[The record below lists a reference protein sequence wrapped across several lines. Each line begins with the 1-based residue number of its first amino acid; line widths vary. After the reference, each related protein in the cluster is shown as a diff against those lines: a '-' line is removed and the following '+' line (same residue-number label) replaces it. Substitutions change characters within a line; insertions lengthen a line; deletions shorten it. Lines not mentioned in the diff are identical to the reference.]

1 MLPPFLQPGD
11 RIAILSPASAIA
23 HERIDGAA
31 ATLRRLGYEPVVMP
45 HAKGVYGSFSGTV
58 EERLSDL
65 TSALTAPSVKAI
77 LCSRGG
83 YGCVHLLQELDKI
96 PAGHF
101 NKWLIGFSDITAL
114 HALWA
119 RKGYASLHASMAK
132 AFAAYGTPEAITGL
146 DEEIAILQGEN
157 VTIQA
162 HSDGSQQL
170 AGHSGKAHAPVLG
183 GNLAVL
189 GGLIGTSFDPLAAAA
204 RRGEDFILLVEDI
217 AEPIYKVERILYQLL
232 LTGSLD
238 HMKGLIAGDFTEYRP
253 SRDHA
258 GMQQMIEAFIARNLR
273 GKTDIPVTYSIS
285 IGHRDEANYPV
296 ILNWPATLEVTAGNS
311 YQPGSTAT
319 TLTFG

>member
-45 HAKGVYGSFSGTV
+45 HAKGVHGSFSGTL

-65 TSALTAPSVKAI
+65 TSALTDPSVKAI

-83 YGCVHLLQELDKI
+83 YGSVHLLQELDKI

-132 AFAAYGTPEAITGL
+132 AFAAYGTPEAIAGL
-146 DEEIAILQGEN
+146 DEEITILQGGN
-157 VTIQA
+157 VMIKA
-162 HSDGSQQL
+162 LPASAQQC
-170 AGHSGKAHAPVLG
+170 ADHPGKAHAPVLG

-189 GGLIGTSFDPLAAAA
+189 GGLIGTPFDPLAAAA
-204 RRGEDFILLVEDI
+204 RRGEDFILLIEDI

-232 LTGSLD
+232 LTGSLE

-258 GMQQMIEAFIARNLR
+258 GMQQMIEAFIARNL
-273 GKTDIPVTYSIS
+273 GDKTDISVTYSIS

-296 ILNWPATLEVTAGNS
+296 ILNYPATLEVSPGNNAD
-311 YQPGSTAT
+311 PDGTTT

>member
-65 TSALTAPSVKAI
+65 TSALTDPSVKAI

-96 PAGHF
+96 PAACF

-119 RKGYASLHASMAK
+119 RKGFASLHASMSK
-132 AFAAYGTPEAITGL
+132 AFAAYGTPEAIAGL
-146 DEEIAILQGEN
+146 DEEIALLQGEN
-157 VTIQA
+157 ITIQA
-162 HSDGSQQL
+162 SADSTQKVADHPGL
-170 AGHSGKAHAPVLG
+170 AHAPVLG

-189 GGLIGTSFDPLAAAA
+189 GGLIGTPFDPLAAAA
-204 RRGEDFILLVEDI
+204 RRGEDFILLIEDI

-232 LTGSLD
+232 LTGSLA
-238 HMKGLIAGDFTEYRP
+238 HMKGLIAGDFTDYRP

-273 GKTDIPVTYSIS
+273 GNTNIPVTYSIY

-296 ILNWPATLEVTAGNS
+296 ILNCPATLEVTAGNRDN
-311 YQPGSTAT
+311 QDGTTT